1 MKLYFNHPISIL
13 HLAKPNPLIYI
24 SLALFLLKETLM
36 RRTKPSGII
45 CLLITA
51 VIWGSSFVAQSIGMQ
66 SIDAFTFTG
75 IRTTLGVIFLLPFT
89 LIINKG
95 FDFSRKTLRAGLILG
110 IVFSFAQNF
119 QQFAFYY
126 STSGKIAFITAFYMF
141 FVPLFSVIFLRKKIA
156 VLTWASILLGLVGLF
171 LLCIDPSD
179 MTSINM
185 GDILALICAVFYAVQ
200 IMLID
205 KFLEDG
211 VNGIQLSFMQ
221 FAVAAV
227 LSVIAMFIFEKPIL
241 ADIKTAAPSLL
252 YSGIMS
258 CGIAY
263 TLQIV
268 GQKNASPVVASL
280 LMCLESVF
288 AVITASIILHEN
300 MQPREMAGCLIMF
313 AAIIISQVSET
324 LSAKKQN
331 PESAGSS

>member
-1 MKLYFNHPISIL
+1 
-13 HLAKPNPLIYI
+13 
-24 SLALFLLKETLM
+24 M
-36 RRTKPSGII
+36 RRTRPAGII
-45 CLLITA
+45 LLLITA
-51 VIWGSSFVAQSIGMQ
+51 IIWGSSFVAQSIGMQ

-75 IRTTLGVIFLLPFT
+75 IRTVLGMLFLLPFT

-95 FDFSRKTLRAGLILG
+95 FDYSKKTLRKGLILG

-141 FVPLFSVIFLRKKIA
+141 FVPLFSVIFLKKKIS
-156 VLTWASILLGLVGLF
+156 VLTWLSILMGLVGLF
-171 LLCIDPSD
+171 FLCINPDE
-179 MTSINM
+179 MTNINP

-205 KFLEDG
+205 KFLDDKTNG
-211 VNGIQLSFMQ
+211 VQLSFMQ
-221 FAVAAV
+221 FFVAGII
-227 LSVIAMFIFEKPIL
+227 SVIAMFIFEKPVI

-268 GQKNASPVVASL
+268 GQKHASPVVASL

-300 MQPREMAGCLIMF
+300 MQPAEMAGCLIMF
-313 AAIIISQVSET
+313 AAIIISQVSES

-331 PESAGSS
+331 PESAGTSSAE

>member
-1 MKLYFNHPISIL
+1 
-13 HLAKPNPLIYI
+13 
-24 SLALFLLKETLM
+24 M
-36 RRTKPSGII
+36 RRTKLSGII

-75 IRTTLGVIFLLPFT
+75 IRTALGVIFLLPFT

-95 FDFSRKTLRAGLILG
+95 FDFSKKTLRAGLVLG

-141 FVPLFSVIFLRKKIA
+141 FVPLFSVIFLKKKIA

-171 LLCIDPSD
+171 LLCIDPED
-179 MTSINM
+179 IASINM

-221 FAVAAV
+221 FAAA
-227 LSVIAMFIFEKPIL
+227 SVFSIIAMFIFEKPIL

-252 YSGIMS
+252 YS
-258 CGIAY
+258 
-263 TLQIV
+263 
-268 GQKNASPVVASL
+268 
-280 LMCLESVF
+280 
-288 AVITASIILHEN
+288 
-300 MQPREMAGCLIMF
+300 
-313 AAIIISQVSET
+313 
-324 LSAKKQN
+324 
-331 PESAGSS
+331 

>member
-1 MKLYFNHPISIL
+1 
-13 HLAKPNPLIYI
+13 
-24 SLALFLLKETLM
+24 M
-36 RRTKPSGII
+36 RRTKPSGVIL
-45 CLLITA
+45 LLITA

-75 IRTTLGVIFLLPFT
+75 IRTVLGMLFLLPFT

-95 FDFSRKTLRAGLILG
+95 FDFSKKTLRKGLILG
-110 IVFSFAQNF
+110 IVFSIAQNF
-119 QQFAFYY
+119 QQFAFYH
-126 STSGKIAFITAFYMF
+126 STSGKIAFVTSFYMF
-141 FVPLFSVIFLRKKIA
+141 FVSLFSVIFLKKKIA
-156 VLTWASILLGLVGLF
+156 VLTWLSILMGLVGLF
-171 LLCIDPSD
+171 FLCINPEDV
-179 MTSINM
+179 TNINL

-205 KFLEDG
+205 KFLEEGTSG
-211 VNGIQLSFMQ
+211 VQLSFME
-221 FAVAAV
+221 FFVAGV
-227 LSVIAMFIFEKPIL
+227 ISVIAMFIFEQPNL
-241 ADIKTAAPSLL
+241 TDIKTAAPSLL

-288 AVITASIILHEN
+288 AVITAAIFLHEGMLPREIIGCVVMFSAIIL
-300 MQPREMAGCLIMF
+300 
-313 AAIIISQVSET
+313 SQVSES

-331 PESAGSS
+331 PESVKTS

>member
-1 MKLYFNHPISIL
+1 
-13 HLAKPNPLIYI
+13 
-24 SLALFLLKETLM
+24 M
-36 RRTKPSGII
+36 RRTKPIGIVL
-45 CLLITA
+45 LLITA
-51 VIWGSSFVAQSIGMQ
+51 IIWGSSFVAQSIGMQ

-75 IRTTLGVIFLLPFT
+75 IRTALGVLFLLPIT
-89 LIINKG
+89 LIVNKG
-95 FDFSRKTLRAGLILG
+95 FDFSKKTLRAGLILG

-141 FVPLFSVIFLRKKIA
+141 FVPLFSVIFLKKKIA
-156 VLTWASILLGLVGLF
+156 VLTWASIIIGLVGLF

-179 MTSINM
+179 LTSVNF
-185 GDILALICAVFYAVQ
+185 GDVLALICAIFYAVQ

-205 KFLEDG
+205 KFLEENING
-211 VNGIQLSFMQ
+211 VQLSFMQ
-221 FAVAAV
+221 FVVAAV
-227 LSVIAMFIFEKPIL
+227 LSIIAMFIFEKPVI

-288 AVITASIILHEN
+288 AVITAAIILHEA
-300 MQPREMAGCLIMF
+300 MAPRETAGCLIMF
-313 AAIIISQVSET
+313 AAILLSQISESH
-324 LSAKKQN
+324 SAKKRN
-331 PESAGSS
+331 PEQAKPT

>member
-1 MKLYFNHPISIL
+1 
-13 HLAKPNPLIYI
+13 
-24 SLALFLLKETLM
+24 M
-36 RRTKPSGII
+36 RRTKPIGIVL
-45 CLLITA
+45 LLITA
-51 VIWGSSFVAQSIGMQ
+51 IIWGSSFVAQSIGMQ

-75 IRTTLGVIFLLPFT
+75 IRTTLGVLFLLPIT
-89 LIINKG
+89 LIVNKG
-95 FDFSRKTLRAGLILG
+95 FDFSKKNLRAGLILG

-141 FVPLFSVIFLRKKIA
+141 FVPLFSVIFLKKKIA
-156 VLTWASILLGLVGLF
+156 VLTWISILMGLLGLF

-179 MTSINM
+179 MTSINF
-185 GDILALICAVFYAVQ
+185 GDVLALICAVFYAVQ

-205 KFLEDG
+205 KFLEENING
-211 VNGIQLSFMQ
+211 VQLSFMQ
-221 FAVAAV
+221 FVVAAV
-227 LSVIAMFIFEKPIL
+227 LSIIAMFIFEKPVI

-268 GQKNASPVVASL
+268 GQKHASPVVASL

-288 AVITASIILHEN
+288 AVITAAIILHEA
-300 MQPREMAGCLIMF
+300 MAPREMAGCLIMF
-313 AAIIISQVSET
+313 AAILISQVSET
-324 LSAKKQN
+324 LSAKKRN
-331 PESAGSS
+331 PESVRSS

>member
-1 MKLYFNHPISIL
+1 
-13 HLAKPNPLIYI
+13 
-24 SLALFLLKETLM
+24 M
-36 RRTKPSGII
+36 RRTTPKGIVL
-45 CLLITA
+45 LLITA
-51 VIWGSSFVAQSIGMQ
+51 IIWGSSFVAQSIGMQ

-75 IRTTLGVIFLLPFT
+75 IRTTLGMLFLLPLT

-95 FDFSRKTLRAGLILG
+95 FDFKKSTLKKGLILG
-110 IVFSFAQNF
+110 IVFSIAQNF

-141 FVPLFSVIFLRKKIA
+141 FVPLISVIFLRKKIA
-156 VLTWASILLGLVGLF
+156 LLTWLSIFIGLIGLF
-171 LLCIDPSD
+171 LLCINPEDF
-179 MTSINM
+179 TSINL
-185 GDILALICAVFYAVQ
+185 GDILALICAVFYAIQ

-211 VNGIQLSFMQ
+211 TSGVQLSFMQ
-221 FAVAAV
+221 FFVAAIISIV
-227 LSVIAMFIFEKPIL
+227 AMFIFEQPDF

-268 GQKNASPVVASL
+268 GQKHASPVVASL

-288 AVITASIILHEN
+288 AVITAALILHEN
-300 MQPREMAGCLIMF
+300 MLPREMAGCLVMF
-313 AAIIISQVSET
+313 GAIILSQVSES
-324 LSAKKQN
+324 LSSKRQSQAT
-331 PESAGSS
+331 A

>member
-1 MKLYFNHPISIL
+1 
-13 HLAKPNPLIYI
+13 
-24 SLALFLLKETLM
+24 M

-179 MTSINM
+179 MTSINT

-227 LSVIAMFIFEKPIL
+227 LSVIAMFIFEKPII

-288 AVITASIILHEN
+288 AVITASIVLHEN
-300 MQPREMAGCLIMF
+300 MLPRELAGCLIMF
-313 AAIIISQVSET
+313 AAIILSQVSET
-324 LSAKKQN
+324 FSAKKQN

>member
-1 MKLYFNHPISIL
+1 
-13 HLAKPNPLIYI
+13 
-24 SLALFLLKETLM
+24 M

-75 IRTTLGVIFLLPFT
+75 IRTFLGVLFLLPFT

-95 FDFSRKTLRAGLILG
+95 FDFRKKTLRAGLILG

-156 VLTWASILLGLVGLF
+156 VLTWLSIITGLVGLF
-171 LLCIDPSD
+171 FLCIDPSD
-179 MTSINM
+179 LTSVNL
-185 GDILALICAVFYAVQ
+185 GDVLALICAIFYAVQ

-205 KFLEDG
+205 KFLDDG

-221 FAVAAV
+221 FVVAGT
-227 LSVIAMFIFEKPIL
+227 LSVAAMFIFEHPDI
-241 ADIKTAAPSLL
+241 ANIKTAAPSLL

-268 GQKNASPVVASL
+268 G
-280 LMCLESVF
+280 
-288 AVITASIILHEN
+288 
-300 MQPREMAGCLIMF
+300 
-313 AAIIISQVSET
+313 
-324 LSAKKQN
+324 
-331 PESAGSS
+331 

>member
-1 MKLYFNHPISIL
+1 
-13 HLAKPNPLIYI
+13 
-24 SLALFLLKETLM
+24 M
-36 RRTKPSGII
+36 RRTKPLGIAL
-45 CLLITA
+45 LLITA
-51 VIWGSSFVAQSIGMQ
+51 IIWGTSFVAQSIGMQ

-95 FDFSRKTLRAGLILG
+95 FDFRKNTLRNGLILG
-110 IVFSFAQNF
+110 IVFSIAQNF

-141 FVPLFSVIFLRKKIA
+141 FVPLFSVIFLKKKIA
-156 VLTWASILLGLVGLF
+156 VLTWLSILMGLIGLF
-171 LLCIDPSD
+171 LLCMNPSD
-179 MTSINM
+179 LTSINL

-211 VNGIQLSFMQ
+211 ISGVQLSFMQ
-221 FAVAAV
+221 FFVAAV
-227 LSVIAMFIFEKPIL
+227 ISIVAMFIFEKPVL

-268 GQKNASPVVASL
+268 GQKHASPVVASL

-288 AVITASIILHEN
+288 AVIAAAIILHEG
-300 MQPREMAGCLIMF
+300 MSAREAVGCVIMF
-313 AAIIISQVSET
+313 SAIILSQVSESF
-324 LSAKKQN
+324 SAKNQN
-331 PESAGSS
+331 PESAEQT

>member
-1 MKLYFNHPISIL
+1 
-13 HLAKPNPLIYI
+13 
-24 SLALFLLKETLM
+24 M
-36 RRTKPSGII
+36 RRTKLSGII
-45 CLLITA
+45 LLLLTSI
-51 VIWGSSFVAQSIGMQ
+51 IWGSSFVAQSIGMQ

-75 IRTTLGVIFLLPFT
+75 IRTLLGMLFLLPFT

-95 FDFSRKTLRAGLILG
+95 FDFSGKTLKKGLILG
-110 IVFSFAQNF
+110 IVFSIAQNF

-141 FVPLFSVIFLRKKIA
+141 FVPLFSVIFLKKKIA
-156 VLTWASILLGLVGLF
+156 VLTWLSIIMGLAGLF
-171 LLCIDPSD
+171 FLCINPEEL
-179 MTSINM
+179 TSINP

-211 VNGIQLSFMQ
+211 TSGVQLSFMQ
-221 FAVAAV
+221 FFVAAV
-227 LSVIAMFIFEKPIL
+227 ISVIAMFIFEKPVI

-268 GQKNASPVVASL
+268 GQKNASPVIASL

-288 AVITASIILHEN
+288 AVITAAIILHEN
-300 MQPREMAGCLIMF
+300 LLPREMAGCLIMF

-324 LSAKKQN
+324 VSAKKQN
-331 PESAGSS
+331 QESAGSS